1 MKAALVI
8 LSVLVAALSL
18 YSFVQHLNAQG
29 AVNVLDAIQSVQHG
43 ATKDQVRAVM
53 QREPAVIPARE
64 APEWLRA
71 GAPAKE
77 EGEYWYFYMGI
88 PPRNLIVYF
97 DESGTVVFTTWAPT

>member
-18 YSFVQHLNAQG
+18 YGFVQHLNAQG
-29 AVNVLDAIQSVQHG
+29 AVNVLDAVHHG
-43 ATKDQVRAVM
+43 ATKGQVRAVM
-53 QREPAVIPARE
+53 QTEPIVIPAHE

-77 EGEYWYFYMGI
+77 EGKYWYFYMGI

-97 DESGTVVFTTWAPT
+97 DESGTVVFPTWAPT